1 MKRRILVFTGSRA
14 EYGLFRN
21 VIRILAKNEQV
32 DLHLLVSGTHLSPQY
47 GFTLGEIERDNLAPI
62 HVVAMDLDRNDSVG
76 VCHSMG
82 KSLPGY
88 ADVMQQVAPDI
99 LLVLGDRYETF
110 CAAASA
116 SILRIPIAH
125 LFGGEATEGAVDDVL
140 RHAITKMSHLHFT
153 ACERYRRRVIQM
165 GEKPERVWCVGS
177 LGVENVHLLPVHSED
192 DVRAYLNL
200 SYDRPYLVATYH
212 PVTLERE
219 QVTHEVEMLLKILS
233 AKKDIVTVFTG
244 ANADAGGQ
252 EVNALLQAYVAS
264 HPNFRFFMS
273 LGVERYI
280 NAVRYSKGVF
290 GNSSSGIG
298 EVPSLGVPVLDIGNR
313 QKGRERAASVL
324 HADLNEKEITVA
336 LNTMLQVETQQ
347 LAQTT
352 PNPLDKPHTAQNIAD
367 IVANYPLRGL
377 LMKTFFE
384 CYNG

>member
-21 VIRILAKNEQV
+21 VLRILAKNEQV
-32 DLHLLVSGTHLSPQY
+32 DLFLLVSGTHLSSQY
-47 GFTLGEIERDNLAPI
+47 GRTLEEIERDNFAPVYAVDI
-62 HVVAMDLDRNDSVG
+62 DLNRNDSVG

-82 KSLPGY
+82 KSLAGY
-88 ADVMQQVAPDI
+88 ADAMQKIAPHL

-116 SILRIPIAH
+116 SMLRIPIAH
-125 LFGGEATEGAVDDVL
+125 LFGGEVTAGAIDDVL

-153 ACERYRRRVIQM
+153 ACDRYRHRVIQM
-165 GEKPERVWCVGS
+165 GESPERVWCVGS
-177 LGVENVHLLPVHSED
+177 LGVENVHLLPVLSED
-192 DVRAYLNL
+192 IVRSYLNI
-200 SYDRPYLVATYH
+200 SEDRPYIMATYH

-219 QVTHEVEMLLKILS
+219 QAIQEVEMLLKILS
-233 AKKDIVTVFTG
+233 AHTELTTVFTG
-244 ANADAGGQ
+244 ANADAGGL
-252 EVNALLQAYVAS
+252 EVNAFLQTYGNS
-264 HPNFRFFMS
+264 HPNFRFFVS

-324 HADLNEKEITVA
+324 HADLNEKEITAA
-336 LNTMLQVETQQ
+336 LDTMLELQSQQ
-347 LAQTT
+347 RARTT

-367 IVANYPLRGL
+367 IVANYPLNGL
-377 LMKTFFE
+377 LSKTFFE
-384 CYNG
+384 CYSG

>member
-153 ACERYRRRVIQM
+153 ACERYRRRVIQ
-165 GEKPERVWCVGS
+165 RS
-177 LGVENVHLLPVHSED
+177 LKG
-192 DVRAYLNL
+192 Y
-200 SYDRPYLVATYH
+200 
-212 PVTLERE
+212 
-219 QVTHEVEMLLKILS
+219 
-233 AKKDIVTVFTG
+233 G
-244 ANADAGGQ
+244 A
-252 EVNALLQAYVAS
+252 
-264 HPNFRFFMS
+264 
-273 LGVERYI
+273 LG
-280 NAVRYSKGVF
+280 
-290 GNSSSGIG
+290 
-298 EVPSLGVPVLDIGNR
+298 
-313 QKGRERAASVL
+313 
-324 HADLNEKEITVA
+324 H
-336 LNTMLQVETQQ
+336 
-347 LAQTT
+347 
-352 PNPLDKPHTAQNIAD
+352 
-367 IVANYPLRGL
+367 
-377 LMKTFFE
+377 
-384 CYNG
+384 